1 MYDTAKTAFNFIKN
15 NSSTL
20 NGAAA
25 SWKNAGFGAKV
36 GTTLAAGAFGLE
48 AGRTVT
54 GALANMGVG
63 DKNSDFERIRQGQD
77 PLAIAGERLK
87 QLIVIL
93 VDGFLQLVKGLAY
106 GAANIGNALDQL
118 VNVFKLAGAAFG
130 TAIGMFQS
138 SIGDLITGLADTVS
152 SLSGG
157 LIDTSGLR
165 QGGIDF
171 KTTGDDLAKRSAE
184 EGAKLAGRLSEGLAL
199 PQWMIDRIEGNYAEL
214 RNSVVGGLATS
225 FFPPVQ
231 EAVREGFDELEQTA
245 QEVATMD
252 FSDDMVGAWG
262 DFQDELKDIE
272 ADAQKEREKELAK
285 HEKEKTALETDQQA
299 ARLQSIADFNR
310 RQLEEQGNLNQDI
323 SDLHRD
329 FERDEKEAARDF
341 RRDERK
347 ARRDHLMTL
356 LQAAAALDG
365 RAIYLEQRRY
375 KEESDQR
382 RTAADDAKKERQRQL
397 EQRITDMQ
405 AEFNREQEQAR
416 NNFYGIE
423 LPRLDAQHKEQMDKF
438 NAQHQERLTQITTHA
453 AEQSAA
459 AEAAFIDTF
468 NKLVEAEGTHQ
479 GLMLGEQRKG
489 QAAMEAELAAWWTKQ
504 KTMVAGG
511 KPTTS
516 TTGTGT
522 GAFYGS
528 NNPYAPNTP
537 VTPFPNLPSSPND
550 QGFFP
555 DLAGAA
561 SLAMTAANS
570 VSTQSAAALN
580 TMNGGSRGGGAFS
593 IGTLS
598 TQIVLGD
605 IGNRTD
611 QEVKD
616 LVDQAIVESLN
627 KAAGKRRS

>member
-1 MYDTAKTAFNFIKN
+1 
-15 NSSTL
+15 
-20 NGAAA
+20 
-25 SWKNAGFGAKV
+25 
-36 GTTLAAGAFGLE
+36 
-48 AGRTVT
+48 
-54 GALANMGVG
+54 
-63 DKNSDFERIRQGQD
+63 
-77 PLAIAGERLK
+77 
-87 QLIVIL
+87 
-93 VDGFLQLVKGLAY
+93 
-106 GAANIGNALDQL
+106 
-118 VNVFKLAGAAFG
+118 
-130 TAIGMFQS
+130 
-138 SIGDLITGLADTVS
+138 
-152 SLSGG
+152 
-157 LIDTSGLR
+157 
-165 QGGIDF
+165 
-171 KTTGDDLAKRSAE
+171 
-184 EGAKLAGRLSEGLAL
+184 
-199 PQWMIDRIEGNYAEL
+199 
-214 RNSVVGGLATS
+214 
-225 FFPPVQ
+225 
-231 EAVREGFDELEQTA
+231 
-245 QEVATMD
+245 
-252 FSDDMVGAWG
+252 
-262 DFQDELKDIE
+262 
-272 ADAQKEREKELAK
+272 
-285 HEKEKTALETDQQA
+285 
-299 ARLQSIADFNR
+299 
-310 RQLEEQGNLNQDI
+310 
-323 SDLHRD
+323 
-329 FERDEKEAARDF
+329 
-341 RRDERK
+341 
-347 ARRDHLMTL
+347 MTL